1 MNQHNFFFIL
11 PGQIATTSKRCQSI
25 CSEWASSCKQQSI
38 LIKVKLL
45 SNWMFL
51 RHWPSIMQTSKRSR
65 STWKSNFTISSW
77 FQGSIEFRYLET
89 KRSAFPRFY
98 FLSDD
103 ELLAI
108 LSQTTGILCYSSQ
121 INARFDRSTGCATT
135 FAETV
140 RKYLKSLL
148 SMHSAALSCL

>member
-77 FQGSIEFRYLET
+77 FQGSNSDILKPNE
-89 KRSAFPRFY
+89 AP
-98 FLSDD
+98 FLDFIFWVTMSC
-103 ELLAI
+103 
-108 LSQTTGILCYSSQ
+108 SP
-121 INARFDRSTGCATT
+121 
-135 FAETV
+135 
-140 RKYLKSLL
+140 
-148 SMHSAALSCL
+148 SCLKPQVFYATAVRLTHASIDPQAVQPHLRKLFENISKVYLPCIQQL